1 MKAPKLGLITF
12 GDERPHEWEKVFR
25 RLTEGKHAEALAF
38 FRGLNGAVELHAFD
52 AVARTRTDIDG
63 QVAALRAA
71 GAEVLAAHVP
81 CWTAPNLVL
90 HGVDTEG
97 YHRYATEHDLVV
109 LAVGMQPETDGV
121 QLPDD
126 IVLDSSGFIEGC
138 TSGGQFGAGAASG
151 PLDVN
156 RSVQSATAAAL
167 RGIQVVHRAMRA
179 EKQ

>member
-38 FRGLNGAVELHAFD
+38 FRGLSGAVELHAFD
-52 AVARTRTDIDG
+52 AVARTRADIDG

-90 HGVDTEG
+90 HGVQSMGLPTILLSNKSA
-97 YHRYATEHDLVV
+97 ATHGT
-109 LAVGMQPETDGV
+109 VG
-121 QLPDD
+121 L
-126 IVLDSSGFIEGC
+126 L
-138 TSGGQFGAGAASG
+138 GAGGA
-151 PLDVN
+151 LDQIGYRHLHVP
-156 RSVQSATAAAL
+156 A
-167 RGIQVVHRAMRA
+167 RAR
-179 EKQ
+179 